1 MNGFMI
7 LEIQTGLGFYELE
20 GSIVRFWPN
29 GLSVRE
35 YTLDNCPAML
45 FNDLLAAGAI
55 KKRK

>member
-7 LEIQTGLGFYELE
+7 LEIQTGLGFYQLE
-20 GSIVRFWPN
+20 GPVVRFWPN

-35 YTLDNCPAML
+35 YTLDNCPEML
-45 FNDLLAAGAI
+45 INDLLAVGAI